1 MLIMAMAIGLVA
13 CHDEKLNSDGVDGGG
28 DRVEVGYISFAGD
41 GLSVNVDNESA
52 AGEVAP
58 KSTTRAGEAVALED
72 YTVEICNEAGEV
84 IESFA
89 YGKREELYAQGKD
102 GVAVPVGKYT
112 VKAYSRK
119 TEKASATPEYA
130 GQTSVTVE
138 KNKTVTAEIVCTLS
152 SVKVS
157 VRFDPILASLINN
170 EATSRVVLGKENTSE
185 YTFTGRPV
193 TDAAADS
200 SLTDGVEKVA
210 WDAEGGYI
218 YLRPN
223 EVVNPLAVYL
233 TAIYNGNPISNQ
245 ALHVCDDAK
254 PGEWRKVTIKLENGD
269 SGTVYIVIEV
279 QTWVEGE
286 EVDVDVSKMSIS
298 LAESGIPDD
307 SDAPEIKWVNH
318 DLEEAF
324 TITDAM
330 FNAAGEFSEGA
341 AFEVKTKS
349 EITAFKLGINSTNSE
364 LQAMG
369 LNVEG
374 GVDVAELSTSTKMIL
389 GLWGFPTSDVVGKTE
404 LNFDLSAMMKSLHTT
419 YAGTHTF
426 TLIVTDKNGSS
437 TTVELNITSGL
448 VVDPNIQWVGQDID
462 KVVDIYPLD
471 ENDKTTMEL
480 LVTANTG
487 IKSLIIT
494 VEGVLA
500 PALPSVGLATS
511 FDLVCPV
518 DEKGNDISAK
528 LSGFGFKV
536 GEQVKDQTRVS
547 FDITGFKKLLKVAP
561 GVTNFKVDL
570 TDNEGSNIVK
580 SMQLNIVVPEEE

>member
-1 MLIMAMAIGLVA
+1 M
-13 CHDEKLNSDGVDGGG
+13 
-28 DRVEVGYISFAGD
+28 
-41 GLSVNVDNESA
+41 
-52 AGEVAP
+52 
-58 KSTTRAGEAVALED
+58 
-72 YTVEICNEAGEV
+72 
-84 IESFA
+84 
-89 YGKREELYAQGKD
+89 
-102 GVAVPVGKYT
+102 
-112 VKAYSRK
+112 
-119 TEKASATPEYA
+119 
-130 GQTSVTVE
+130 
-138 KNKTVTAEIVCTLS
+138 
-152 SVKVS
+152 
-157 VRFDPILASLINN
+157 
-170 EATSRVVLGKENTSE
+170 
-185 YTFTGRPV
+185 
-193 TDAAADS
+193 
-200 SLTDGVEKVA
+200 
-210 WDAEGGYI
+210 
-218 YLRPN
+218 
-223 EVVNPLAVYL
+223 
-233 TAIYNGNPISNQ
+233 
-245 ALHVCDDAK
+245 
-254 PGEWRKVTIKLENGD
+254 
-269 SGTVYIVIEV
+269 
-279 QTWVEGE
+279 
-286 EVDVDVSKMSIS
+286 
-298 LAESGIPDD
+298 
-307 SDAPEIKWVNH
+307 
-318 DLEEAF
+318 
-324 TITDAM
+324 
-330 FNAAGEFSEGA
+330 
-341 AFEVKTKS
+341 
-349 EITAFKLGINSTNSE
+349 GINSTNSE

-480 LVTANTG
+480 LVTAKTG
-487 IKSLIIT
+487 IKSLIVS